1 MENIAVIRLM
11 DDQYDKDDNL
21 IYYIRKDEQFEAK
34 MEKFKKVLKTH
45 ENFQEI
51 EDFIFDN
58 FEHITLDTYKLYF

>member
-34 MEKFKKVLKTH
+34 MEDFKKVLNSH
-45 ENFQEI
+45 RSFEEI

-58 FEHITLDTYKLYF
+58 FEQIELDEYRLYF